1 VTEAERYLAKAKES
15 LASARADVRA
25 RRYNSAAN
33 RGYYAAF
40 QAAVAALIQA
50 GIRPENDDWSHR
62 FVMSQFSGKLI
73 RRRKL
78 LPARLRSTLQ
88 ELFDR
93 RVTADYR
100 AESVSARHARGASER
115 AVRLVA
121 EVSEALGRG
130 AIREA
135 RSAYG
140 SEQMKTRRAV
150 KAKARELIQEIQQ
163 AILREYPD
171 CEFKAIE
178 RGPKDYRLIV
188 RSDRAEL
195 DDIHRILDGRTAD
208 ILVDHDIWIVILA
221 ESKRQA
227 A

>member
-1 VTEAERYLAKAKES
+1 MTEAKRYLAKANES

-62 FVMSQFSGKLI
+62 FVMSQFSGRLI

-78 LPARLRSTLQ
+78 LPSALRSTLG

-93 RVTADYR
+93 RVTADYS
-100 AESVSARHARGASER
+100 AENVSAGDARGAVKR
-115 AVRLVA
+115 AGRLVEA
-121 EVSEALGRG
+121 VSATAGTG
-130 AIREA
+130 SIREA
-135 RSAYG
+135 KPVYG
-140 SEQMKTRRAV
+140 SEKVKTDRAV
-150 KAKARELIQEIQQ
+150 KARAKGLIKEVQQ
-163 AILREYPD
+163 IILQRYPD
-171 CEFKAIE
+171 REFE
-178 RGPKDYRLIV
+178 VVEFGPKDYRLIV
-188 RSDRAEL
+188 RGGRGDLEG
-195 DDIHRILDGRTAD
+195 IHKALDGRTSD

>member
-1 VTEAERYLAKAKES
+1 MTEAERYLAKAKES
-15 LASARADVRA
+15 LASSRADVRA

-33 RGYYAAF
+33 RAYYAAF

-50 GIRPENDDWSHR
+50 GIRPENDDWGHR

-78 LPARLRSTLQ
+78 LPGVVRSILPD
-88 ELFDR
+88 LFNH
-93 RVTADYR
+93 RVKADYGS
-100 AESVSARHARGASER
+100 ENVSVRHSRGASER
-115 AVRLVA
+115 AARLVA
-121 EVSEALGRG
+121 EVSAAFGLG

-135 RSAYG
+135 RSACG
-140 SEQMKTRRAV
+140 SEQMKTTRAV
-150 KAKARELIQEIQQ
+150 RAKARELIQEVEQ

-188 RSDRAEL
+188 RSDRADL

-221 ESKRQA
+221 ESTRQA